1 MFDLETNIRAWADRL
16 RLSEKISE
24 DDVLEL
30 EDHLREEIDELKSKG
45 LSGDEAFLI
54 SVKRMGNITSLSMEY
69 SKVNTEDLWKNLLS
83 DASKN
88 QNYYK
93 DR

>member
-30 EDHLREEIDELKSKG
+30 EDHLREEIDELKSKVFQVMK
-45 LSGDEAFLI
+45 LF
-54 SVKRMGNITSLSMEY
+54 
-69 SKVNTEDLWKNLLS
+69 
-83 DASKN
+83 
-88 QNYYK
+88 
-93 DR
+93 